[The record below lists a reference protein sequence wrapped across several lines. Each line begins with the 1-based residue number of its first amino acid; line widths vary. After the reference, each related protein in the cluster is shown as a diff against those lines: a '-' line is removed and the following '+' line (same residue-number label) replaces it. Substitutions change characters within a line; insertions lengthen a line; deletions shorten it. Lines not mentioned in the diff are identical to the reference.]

1 MLLSSIRNDF
11 PVLFRTI
18 NGNRLVYLDNAAST
32 LKPKPIIEK
41 ISDFYLKHYSNV
53 HRAVHTLSS
62 ESTEMMEESRNI
74 LASFLNAKKEEIIFT
89 SGTTMSINLI
99 VESLIR
105 NCFLKENDVVL
116 ISAVE
121 HHANF
126 VPWVRLSKFHGFNVE
141 FVKPS
146 GRLGTLEEQDFL
158 KFKELKPK
166 VVSITGHSN
175 VTGQE
180 INIEYIKSIFPEA
193 ILIVDGAQLIPH
205 KKIDVKKLNVD
216 FLVFS
221 GHKMLGPTGVG
232 VLYGKEKY
240 LEVMEPFLYGGEM
253 IDRVSFSDVTFN
265 DIPYKFEAGTPN
277 IAGIVGF
284 GKTIKYLE
292 NIGFMEIKNH
302 IYDLTFYALEK
313 LKEID
318 GLEIYGPL
326 DERHLGII
334 SFNLEGVHP
343 HDLAHLLDEKFGVA
357 VRSGHHCAQPLMGI
371 LKNESKLSVF
381 PNGTC
386 RVSFYVYNTNE
397 DIDILVEGIKKIKE
411 WFNVQWTSY
420 GLLEIEK
427 V

>member
-1 MLLSSIRNDF
+1 MLLPIIRDDF
-11 PVLFRTI
+11 PSLFRTI
-18 NGNRLVYLDNAAST
+18 KGNRIVYLDNAAST

-41 ISDFYLKHYSNV
+41 ISDFYLNHYSNV

-62 ESTEMMEESRNI
+62 ESTEMLEEARDI
-74 LASFLNAKKEEIIFT
+74 LASFLNAKREEIIFT

-105 NCFLKENDVVL
+105 SSFLKENDIVL

-141 FVKPS
+141 FIKPS
-146 GRLGTLEEQDFL
+146 GRFGTLEEQDFL
-158 KFKELKPK
+158 KFKDLKPK

-180 INIEYIKSIFPEA
+180 MNIEYIRYIFPDA

-205 KKIDVKKLNVD
+205 EKIDVKDIDID
-216 FLVFS
+216 FLAFS
-221 GHKMLGPTGVG
+221 GHKMLGPTGIG
-232 VLYGKEKY
+232 VLYGKEEY
-240 LEVMEPFLYGGEM
+240 LEEMEPFLYGGEM
-253 IDRVSFSDVTFN
+253 IDKVGFSDVSFN
-265 DIPYKFEAGTPN
+265 ELPYKFEAGTLN

-284 GKTIKYLE
+284 GETIKYLE
-292 NIGFMEIKNH
+292 NIGFKEIKQH
-302 IYDLTFYALEK
+302 IKDLTFYALEK
-313 LKEID
+313 LKEIE

-326 DERHLGII
+326 DERQLGIV
-334 SFNLEGVHP
+334 SFNLEGIHP

-357 VRSGHHCAQPLMGI
+357 IRSGHHCAQPLMSL
-371 LKNESKLSVF
+371 LKNESNLSVF

-386 RVSFYVYNTNE
+386 RASFYVYNTYG
-397 DIDILVEGIKKIKE
+397 DVDTLIEGIKKVKE
-411 WFNVQWTSY
+411 WFNVQ
-420 GLLEIEK
+420 
-427 V
+427 

>member
-1 MLLSSIRNDF
+1 MLLPIIRDDF
-11 PVLFRTI
+11 PSLFRTI
-18 NGNRLVYLDNAAST
+18 KGNRIVYLDNAAST

-41 ISDFYLKHYSNV
+41 ISDFYLNHYSNV

-62 ESTEMMEESRNI
+62 ESTEMLEEARIS

-105 NCFLKENDVVL
+105 RKILDENDVVL

-141 FVKPS
+141 FIKPS
-146 GRLGTLEEQDFL
+146 GRFGTLENEDFF
-158 KFKELKPK
+158 KFKDLKPK
-166 VVSITGHSN
+166 IVSITGHSN

-180 INIEYIKSIFPEA
+180 MNIEYIRYIFPKA

-205 KKIDVKKLNVD
+205 EKIDVKDIDID
-216 FLVFS
+216 FLAFS
-221 GHKMLGPTGVG
+221 AHKMLGPTGIG

-240 LEVMEPFLYGGEM
+240 LEEMEPFLYGGEM
-253 IDRVSFSDVTFN
+253 IDKVGFSDVSFN
-265 DIPYKFEAGTPN
+265 ELPYKFEAGTLN

-284 GKTIKYLE
+284 GETIKYLE
-292 NIGFMEIKNH
+292 NIGFKEIKQH
-302 IYDLTFYALEK
+302 IKDLTFYALEK
-313 LKEID
+313 LKEIE

-326 DERHLGII
+326 DERQLGIV
-334 SFNLEGVHP
+334 SFNLEGIHP

-357 VRSGHHCAQPLMGI
+357 IRSGHHCAQPLMSL
-371 LKNESKLSVF
+371 LKNESNLSVF

-386 RVSFYVYNTNE
+386 RASFYVYNTYG
-397 DIDILVEGIKKIKE
+397 DVDTLIEGIKKVKE
-411 WFNVQWTSY
+411 WFNVQ
-420 GLLEIEK
+420 
-427 V
+427 